1 MTAPLHPREMLSA
14 CRDGELDRQQQAAV
28 AAHLRGCASCR
39 RELEQLARVDALLAA
54 ESRGPADVPDG
65 YFEALPRRIA
75 ARLVRAPARPP
86 VATPARRAPRALP
99 AWAYAAAAALL
110 MAVAAPFLVRG
121 LRPVASPERLA
132 DQAQA
137 PAQAPAA
144 ALSAAP
150 QATPRPAHEPGLA
163 RRRARADQR
172 ETERLEPPRSAL
184 ADAPAPLREAPGFA
198 AAPPPAPAQSQ
209 AADAVASMAAA
220 NDQLAASAE
229 EKAEG
234 RATDTAARPK
244 AAMAQQAGGFSLR
257 KAQPYKVAEAR
268 FAALAQRTAASAD
281 EMRALRADWRSFL
294 TDNGA
299 SPHAGEAWVQ
309 VAELSVRLA
318 AASGDDSDRTQ
329 ARLDAA
335 RARAFLARDPVR
347 FKDLLERLPA
357 VPDRN
362 D

>member
-1 MTAPLHPREMLSA
+1 
-14 CRDGELDRQQQAAV
+14 
-28 AAHLRGCASCR
+28 
-39 RELEQLARVDALLAA
+39 
-54 ESRGPADVPDG
+54 
-65 YFEALPRRIA
+65 
-75 ARLVRAPARPP
+75 
-86 VATPARRAPRALP
+86 
-99 AWAYAAAAALL
+99 
-110 MAVAAPFLVRG
+110 
-121 LRPVASPERLA
+121 
-132 DQAQA
+132 
-137 PAQAPAA
+137 
-144 ALSAAP
+144 
-150 QATPRPAHEPGLA
+150 
-163 RRRARADQR
+163 
-172 ETERLEPPRSAL
+172 L

-198 AAPPPAPAQSQ
+198 AAPPPAPAPSQ

-220 NDQLAASAE
+220 NDQLAAAPAE
-229 EKAEG
+229 EKAEA

-347 FKDLLERLPA
+347 FKGLLERLPA